1 MTDFLGTPEGPDWL
15 HDAINSLICGGDVT
29 APRAH
34 GKSVALVTPQSLWEA
49 LAEHLGPKEHI
60 APLLT
65 DNREY
70 PIERM
75 ICEVIADGRR
85 ARGLIYDLAIAAL
98 GKPKGNRP
106 TAHSSH
112 PPSAPPSCCTAPL
125 PPTCP
130 NKETPCRSILGLTPP
145 GVLLRPHRC
154 HTSAAAHSNA

>member
-1 MTDFLGTPEGPDWL
+1 MSDFLETPEGPDWL
-15 HDAINSLICGGDVT
+15 HDAINSLICGDNVT

-49 LAEHLGPKEHI
+49 LAEHLGAQEHI

-85 ARGLIYDLAIAAL
+85 ARSPIYDLAIAAL
-98 GKPKGNRP
+98 GQPKGSRP
-106 TAHSSH
+106 TALHDVAES
-112 PPSAPPSCCTAPL
+112 L
-125 PPTCP
+125 
-130 NKETPCRSILGLTPP
+130 I
-145 GVLLRPHRC
+145 RPHANEYGR
-154 HTSAAAHSNA
+154 AHSEELEAERAADLAEQRKADAA